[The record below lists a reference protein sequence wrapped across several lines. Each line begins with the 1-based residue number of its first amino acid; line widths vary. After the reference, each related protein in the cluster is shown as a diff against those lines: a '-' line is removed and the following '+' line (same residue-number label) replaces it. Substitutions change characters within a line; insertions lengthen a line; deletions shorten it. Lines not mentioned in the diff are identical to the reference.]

1 MINYNYNR
9 KNKIKWTILLKI
21 FKKIINQLIKK
32 YLIQKGTTKVNLSL

>member
-9 KNKIKWTILLKI
+9 KNKIKLMILLKI